1 MRPPRDLSAGMGE
14 SGRASVGLTALC
26 PPTPFASF
34 FTPRSWESEGNL
46 GMLPSVPGSR
56 CRLPLRN
63 GAAAAAESFGRL
75 GFPLSLPSNPESQGT
90 KPPKPQSA
98 SESQPSPASSLES
111 ASSNGRS
118 ALNGPKSDLDEG
130 GEDDRVRVPSSI
142 RSSSAGVRRS
152 ERTSLGLTVLCSP
165 SSAAPSLSART
176 WGSEGDPRVLPGAL
190 CSLLRVLLRSGAAS
204 EVEFLHRRGFALR
217 LAVFSPLSPEAPTL
231 ALRA

>member
-1 MRPPRDLSAGMGE
+1 LRPPRDLSAGMGE
-14 SGRASVGLTALC
+14 SGRASVGLAALC
-26 PPTPFASF
+26 PPTPFASV

-46 GMLPSVPGSR
+46 GMLPSVLGSR

-75 GFPLSLPSNPESQGT
+75 GFPLSLPSIPESQGS

-98 SESQPSPASSLES
+98 SESQPSPASSLGS

-152 ERTSLGLTVLCSP
+152 ERTSLGFTVLCPP
-165 SSAAPSLSART
+165 SSAAPSLSDRT

-190 CSLLRVLLRSGAAS
+190 SSLLRVLLRSGAAS
-204 EVEFLHRRGFALR
+204 EVELLHLRGFAL
-217 LAVFSPLSPEAPTL
+217 PSPEAPTL

>member
-26 PPTPFASF
+26 PPTPFAPS

-63 GAAAAAESFGRL
+63 GAAAAAESFCRL
-75 GFPLSLPSNPESQGT
+75 GFPLSLPSIPESQGS

-98 SESQPSPASSLES
+98 SESQPSPASSLGS

-130 GEDDRVRVPSSI
+130 REDDRVRIPSSI